1 MCGLVGF
8 YGDFP
13 AERLAAMSALVAHR
27 GPDGEG
33 VWSDREAGIAL
44 GHRRLAIVDL
54 SPCGRQPMSNEDGTL
69 QLVVNGEIYNQ
80 RELREGLVAR
90 GHRFRSH
97 TDIESILHLYEEEGE
112 EALGRLNGIFALA
125 LWDGRQ
131 RRLLLARDPLGVK
144 PLYYCAL
151 PQGLIFASELK
162 ALLAFP
168 EVPRELD
175 LQAVHQHL
183 AYIWSAAPHTLLR
196 SVRKL
201 EPGYRLMARD
211 GRIERCEPYWD
222 LPYDGSRLPGTEA
235 EHREELRE
243 RLAVAVERQLMSDVP
258 VGAFLSGGVDS
269 SAIVAL
275 MGRFQK
281 PPVRCYTIAFE
292 DERTDDNESDL
303 PYARQVAAHLGADLH
318 EVRVRPDVLG
328 FAERMVYQLDEPQA
342 DPACINVDLIC
353 RQARADGYTVLLS
366 GAGGDD
372 LFSGY
377 RRHAALHY
385 ERFWAFLPS
394 PLRRAAAG
402 LAGRLPVA
410 STLGRR
416 VRKAFQH
423 AGESPEDRLL
433 GYFLW
438 AGDDVIR
445 PLYSPAVRREL
456 AGYDTREP
464 LRRTLAR
471 IPGERDPLQR
481 MLYLETKHF
490 LPDHNLNYTDKM
502 SMAHGVEVRVPFL
515 DLELAA
521 FAARLPP
528 GEKMQGA
535 RVKALL
541 KDAVR
546 PWLPESVVTRSKT
559 GFGAPLRRWIR
570 EDLREM
576 VGDVLSPASLSRRGL
591 FDPGQVAALIRDNEA
606 GRIEASYL
614 IFSLMCLE
622 MWQRS
627 FLE

>member
-1 MCGLVGF
+1 
-8 YGDFP
+8 
-13 AERLAAMSALVAHR
+13 
-27 GPDGEG
+27 
-33 VWSDREAGIAL
+33 
-44 GHRRLAIVDL
+44 
-54 SPCGRQPMSNEDGTL
+54 MSNEDGSL

-97 TDIESILHLYEEEGE
+97 TDVETILHLYEEEGE

-125 LWDGRQ
+125 LWDGRR

-151 PQGLIFASELK
+151 PQGLLFASELK

-168 EVPRELD
+168 EVPRDLD
-175 LQAVHQHL
+175 FEAVHQHL

-201 EPGYRLMARD
+201 EPGTRLLARD
-211 GRIERCEPYWD
+211 GRIERQEPYWD
-222 LPYDGSRLPGTEA
+222 LPYDGTRLPGTES

-243 RLAVAVERQLMSDVP
+243 RLARAVERQLMSDVP

-281 PPVRCYTIAFE
+281 QPVRCYTIAFA

-303 PYARQVAAHLGADLH
+303 PYARQVAVHLGADLH

-328 FAERMVYQLDEPQA
+328 FAERMVYQLDESQA

-353 RQARADGYTVLLS
+353 RQARADGYKVLLS

-377 RRHAALHY
+377 RRHAALYY
-385 ERFWAFLPS
+385 ERFWAFLPAA
-394 PLRRAAAG
+394 LRRAAAG
-402 LAGRLPVA
+402 TAGWLPA
-410 STLGRR
+410 ATTLGRR
-416 VRKAFQH
+416 VQKAFQY
-423 AGESPEDRLL
+423 AGESAEERLL

-438 AGDDVIR
+438 AGDEVIR
-445 PLYSPAVRREL
+445 PLYSPGLRREL
-456 AGYDTREP
+456 QNYDTREP
-464 LRRTLAR
+464 LRRSLAR
-471 IPGERDPLQR
+471 IPREHDPLQR
-481 MLYLETKHF
+481 MLYLEAKHF
-490 LPDHNLNYTDKM
+490 LPDHNLSYTDKM

-528 GEKMQGA
+528 GEKRQGA

-541 KDAVR
+541 KDAVQ
-546 PWLPESVVTRSKT
+546 PWLPEAVVTRSKT

-576 VGDVLSPASLSRRGL
+576 VNDVLSPASLARRGL
-591 FDPGQVAALIRDNEA
+591 FDPDRVAALVAANAA
-606 GRIEASYL
+606 GRIDASYL

-627 FLE
+627 FLEGAHAAGPARG